1 MSLSQMGLFV
11 LFEKCVSGA
20 VLGSAHVKRK
30 IQIRKR
36 LLSSGDSA
44 VTLNYA
50 EWHGL
55 ISCFSNDSLA
65 AVTGERCRFCKTQKS
80 TQRRFFI
87 S

>member
-1 MSLSQMGLFV
+1 MGLFV

-36 LLSSGDSA
+36 LLSSGDSD

-50 EWHGL
+50 EWSGL
-55 ISCFSNDSLA
+55 ISLCGCRVHKSLA
-65 AVTGERCRFCKTQKS
+65 AVTVGRSRFCKTQKS